1 MKRFSVL
8 IIILS
13 LLIGALAACLPGDSG
28 VVITPTNDEKSAI
41 EALTTFFDL
50 LLLGEYTEAAAYYGG
65 SYQVLTDKNPQVDP
79 TDIATLWRNGC
90 SINGFNCLKVLN
102 YSLPEQVGPGEFV
115 FDVQF
120 STREGEMFVIGACCG
135 GAETLQPPV
144 SEFTIRVTQGEDGR
158 FRVMDLPPYT
168 P

>member
-1 MKRFSVL
+1 MIRRSPFLVAFVFL
-8 IIILS
+8 LS
-13 LLIGALAACLPGDSG
+13 ALAACLPSYSG
-28 VVITPTNDEKSAI
+28 IPVTRTDEEKSAI

-50 LLLGEYTEAAAYYGG
+50 LQLGEYTEAAAYYGG

-79 TDIATLWRNGC
+79 ADVATLWRNGC

-102 YSLPEQVGPGEFV
+102 YSLPEQIGPGEFV

-120 STREGEMFVIGACCG
+120 STREGELLVIGACCG

-158 FRVMDLPPYT
+158 FRVMDLPPYA